1 MTFEKIWLYSEDD
14 VTPKVVETVR
24 GIIADRF
31 PGRDIRFAQYVPGDH
46 QYTDVVLV
54 LGKVTDKGAIPE
66 TVRVEYTYSIPQ
78 LMTKANAATV
88 FESAVRRVLR
98 QEEKPDL
105 TINKYYVNQHVD
117 IDNWK
122 KWDFTKPVAID
133 IETSGNLGKTHT
145 PEEVGLL
152 SVAVYQPGAGCVVY
166 LSNDSFYNDQPGT
179 VPFSAEQVVHMGKFL
194 DKFEKPIY
202 HNGKFDIRVLNRVCG
217 VNLHNFF
224 DTMLAH
230 HVLNQAAGTHGL
242 KELARLYFGAD
253 DWEVG
258 LGKYLKGGGHYERI
272 PYRELAIYNGWDV
285 YWTYRLYE
293 LLDPQIDADENAQ
306 KAFML
311 EMAAA
316 EFLLKVE
323 RRGIP
328 FDIEYAEALSGKLQA
343 QAEVAR
349 QAMCTMLDNEKFNP
363 GSWQQVKRAL
373 SDYGIETTST
383 DEKHI
388 KAIQESAPEDSAL
401 YKFCSYLIS
410 YRKATKMKG
419 TYSEGWARVSRKG
432 LVHPTF
438 LVHGTSTGRLSSS
451 NPNAQNVPRD
461 KKIRKMVTLTHGNA
475 Q

>member
-1 MTFEKIWLYSEDD
+1 MTFEEIWVYSEDD

-31 PGRDIRFAQYVPGDH
+31 RGRDIRFTQYVPGDR
-46 QYTDVVLV
+46 QYTDAVLV

-98 QEEKPDL
+98 REEKPDL
-105 TINKYYVNQHVD
+105 LIHKAFVRNSEINK
-117 IDNWK
+117 W

-152 SVAVYQPGAGCVVY
+152 SVALYQPGAGCVVY
-166 LSNDSFYNDQPGT
+166 LSKDSLDYDQPGT
-179 VPFSAEQVVHMGKFL
+179 VPFSAEQVVHMGEFL

-323 RRGIP
+323 ARGIP
-328 FDIEYAEALSGKLQA
+328 FDNAYAEALSGKLNA

-349 QAMCTMLDNEKFNP
+349 EAMRDMLDNEKFNP

-373 SDYGIETTST
+373 EGMGVYTTST

-388 KAIQESAPEDSAL
+388 AEIKAGASINSAV
-401 YKFCSYLIS
+401 YKFCTYLLS
-410 YRKATKMKG
+410 YRKAAKMKG
-419 TYSEGWARVSRKG
+419 TYADGWARVSRKG

-461 KKIRKMVTLTHGNA
+461 KKIRKMVTLTNGNA